1 MSANAQIIPAILAVT
16 EQEYQEK
23 LKKIEDSGAFE
34 DGWIQIDLMDNKF
47 VPNKSIGPEV
57 LSKHQTTLKKEVHLM
72 VNYPENWI
80 DELVKAGVER
90 IIFPVEDEAGI
101 KERIQHIKNHGLEV
115 GLSVDPQTTIAK
127 VTPFVD
133 TIDVLLVMSV
143 NPGFSGQEFIQESLD
158 KIREAAKY
166 KQDNPNLIIE
176 VDGGINETVI
186 RRVVEAGAENIV
198 IGEHLI
204 DGDIVEN
211 LEKIWENI

>member
-115 GLSVDPQTTIAK
+115 GLSVDPQTAIVK